1 MNQTSEIY
9 AAPSSPLK
17 TEGQGQSWSPT
28 LTQVLFSFDGRISRR
43 TYWLKSVLI
52 RYSVVFTAIILTCS
66 LGKDNASLDKI
77 LHILLIPIIVIF
89 YWTMFA
95 GCAKRWHDRGQSG
108 WMQLVALIPS
118 LGRCGVWLRMAFY
131 KATKTPTV
139 LAHQT
144 THKIWEH

>member
-1 MNQTSEIY
+1 MNQTNEIY

-52 RYSVVFTAIILTCS
+52 RYSVVFTAIILTSS
-66 LGKDNASLDKI
+66 LGKANTSLDKI
-77 LHILLIPIIVIF
+77 LPILFIPIIVLF

-108 WMQLVALIPS
+108 WMQLVALIPLIGPLWCLVENGFLQGNKNTNRFGS
-118 LGRCGVWLRMAFY
+118 
-131 KATKTPTV
+131 PDNS
-139 LAHQT
+139 
-144 THKIWEH
+144 